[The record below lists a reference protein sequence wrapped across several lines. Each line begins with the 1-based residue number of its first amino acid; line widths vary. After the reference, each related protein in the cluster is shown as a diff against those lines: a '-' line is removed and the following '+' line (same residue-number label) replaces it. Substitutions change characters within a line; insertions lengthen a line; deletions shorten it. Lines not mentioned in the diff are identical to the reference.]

1 MILHRKDAY
10 ISSSVA
16 ATATR
21 TDSGRLSSID
31 DSEETI
37 SSEDCVCVFLRSG
50 AYLYFSLNKNRYCL
64 LFCQIG
70 FYTKYLQRN
79 HIKLI
84 VSLILDCF
92 CMFAMLSTGKLLL
105 NMTNCLDITV

>member
-1 MILHRKDAY
+1 MISYQKGAS
-10 ISSSVA
+10 ISSTEG

-21 TDSGRLSSID
+21 TDSCRLSRID
-31 DSEETI
+31 DLKETI

-64 LFCQIG
+64 LFCLIG
-70 FYTKYLQRN
+70 FYTKYLQGN

-92 CMFAMLSTGKLLL
+92 CMFAMLSTVKLLL